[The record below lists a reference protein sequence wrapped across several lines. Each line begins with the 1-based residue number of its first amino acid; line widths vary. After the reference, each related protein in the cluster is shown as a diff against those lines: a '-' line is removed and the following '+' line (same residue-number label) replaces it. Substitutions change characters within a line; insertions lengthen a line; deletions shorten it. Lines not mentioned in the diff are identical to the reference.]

1 VQRRHAPFND
11 TIRALV
17 RLGARHP
24 NRDKRARVA
33 EQPLVMKTRR
43 SPVLGV
49 TVDGGTGR
57 DSLAGSLR
65 LRVECMDNRAEVRE
79 FLISRRAKV
88 DPKEVGLPEGTNRRV
103 AGLRRSEVATLAGV
117 SVEYYTKLERGAI
130 SGASPEV
137 LHAVAK
143 ALRLNDAERAHLF
156 DLAHAASP
164 VARPPRRRNPK
175 SWTPHP
181 SLQWTLDAITVGPAF
196 VRNGRMDLLAANAL
210 GRAFYQD
217 AYDMP
222 GQLPN
227 IARFTFLDP
236 RAFTFYPDWDSF
248 AEITVSILRTE
259 AGRDR
264 HNKELHDLIG
274 ELSTRNEEFRRLW
287 GAHDVRHHGTGFK
300 TFHHSVVGEMTLAY
314 EGMEM
319 ESEPGLT
326 LTIYAAEPG
335 SPSAER
341 MQLLAS
347 WAASADPGAQDTY
360 ELPNAAQDGKPS
372 KPRG

>member
-1 VQRRHAPFND
+1 
-11 TIRALV
+11 
-17 RLGARHP
+17 
-24 NRDKRARVA
+24 
-33 EQPLVMKTRR
+33 
-43 SPVLGV
+43 
-49 TVDGGTGR
+49 
-57 DSLAGSLR
+57 
-65 LRVECMDNRAEVRE
+65 MDNRAEVRE
-79 FLISRRAKV
+79 FLTSRRAKV
-88 DPKEVGLPEGTNRRV
+88 EPKDVGLPAGTNRRV
-103 AGLRRSEVATLAGV
+103 EGLRRSEVATLAGV

-137 LHAVAK
+137 LDCLAK
-143 ALRLNDAERAHLF
+143 ALRLDDAERAYLF

-164 VARPPRRRNPK
+164 VARPPRKRSPR

-181 SLQWTLDAITVGPAF
+181 SLQWTLDTVTAGPAF

-210 GRAFYQD
+210 GRAFYRD

-222 GQLPN
+222 GRPPN
-227 IARFTFLDP
+227 LARFMFLD
-236 RAFTFYPDWDSF
+236 RRSDDFYPDWDAF

-259 AGRDR
+259 AGRDP

-274 ELSTRNEEFRRLW
+274 ELSTRSEEFRRLW

-300 TFHHSVVGEMTLAY
+300 TFRHSVVGEMTLAY
-314 EGMEM
+314 EGLDM

-347 WAASADPGAQDTY
+347 WAASEASEAAPPVADEQHARPHG
-360 ELPNAAQDGKPS
+360 
-372 KPRG
+372 